1 MSVLD
6 RLLHRPRALLGV
18 ALLLSL
24 LISPLLRRLNL
35 HGDLLDLLPRSSQAR
50 KRLPHTASTWSPAKS
65 WSCW

>member
-35 HGDLLDLLPRSSQAR
+35 HGDLLDLLPYDRLVPSSAPMTTPPPR
-50 KRLPHTASTWSPAKS
+50 
-65 WSCW
+65 